1 MILGS
6 SIHKEQIL
14 GSGPRRIYSIIMEKL
29 LELRREYLQ
38 EVVARRGGQAR
49 EYLEEVAIATSRDL
63 ERVWSINNVASWYF
77 VDVYLLIKVVC
88 GSFLVGNLF
97 S

>member
-1 MILGS
+1 MILGP

-14 GSGPRRIYSIIMEKL
+14 GTPCRQTHSLIMEKL

-38 EVVARRGGQAR
+38 EVVARRGGQAG
-49 EYLEEVAIATSRDL
+49 EDLEEVAIATSRDL